1 MCIRDRFQPVVVF
14 DTVSILHPAENSV
27 MNWVVYIL
35 IVAAAF
41 LLMEFV
47 AWFAHKY
54 VMHGFLWF
62 LHEDHHDGGYHPFQK
77 NDAFFLI
84 FAIPSWLSIMYGL
97 MDQMYWPVSYTHLDV
112 YKRQTIGRADA
123 MP

>member
-1 MCIRDRFQPVVVF
+1 
-14 DTVSILHPAENSV
+14 

-41 LLMEFV
+41 LVMEFV

-84 FAIPSWLSIMYGL
+84 FAIPSWLSIMYGF
-97 MDQMYWPVSYTHLDV
+97 MDQMYWLAA
-112 YKRQTIGRADA
+112 IGVGIFI
-123 MP
+123 